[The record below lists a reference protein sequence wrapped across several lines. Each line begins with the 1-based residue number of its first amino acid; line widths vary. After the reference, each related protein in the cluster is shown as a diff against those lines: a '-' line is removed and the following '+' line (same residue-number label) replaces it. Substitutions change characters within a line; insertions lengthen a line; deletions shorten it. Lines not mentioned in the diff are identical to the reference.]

1 MVDGRQTLRLG
12 EGGNSVNPKQFLLIG
27 GIVLLALG
35 LIGFAGVFSQMNSF
49 FYLDNAENVAHTG
62 LGIIAIAAAYVLK
75 DASLQKWLVVA
86 VGVLALFFTV
96 YGFAVAANA
105 SPNTFGIANLESPA
119 DDILHLVVGVWALA
133 AAFLGGRMAMPAKA
147 M

>member
-1 MVDGRQTLRLG
+1 
-12 EGGNSVNPKQFLLIG
+12 VNPKQFLLIG

-62 LGIIAIAAAYVLK
+62 LGIIAIAASYLLK

-96 YGFAVAANA
+96 YGFIVAANA

-133 AAFLGGRMAMPAKA
+133 AAFWGGRMAMPAKA